1 MSEPATDRTA
11 YYREAAT
18 WSQDRQAALR
28 RSRRIAWIVAATLAV
43 IALFEALAI
52 MLMMPL
58 KTVEPYT
65 LLVDRQTGFVQAVKP
80 LEPARIDGDTAL
92 TQSFLVQYVVAR
104 ESFDIN
110 ALQPTFRKVALW
122 SADSARS
129 RYIAGMQASNP
140 DSPLQLFPRSTIVET
155 IVKSV
160 TPMGPET
167 AMVRF
172 DRRRIDVGGAAMP
185 LGSFVAVMRFRF
197 SGEPMRAEDRFL
209 NPLGFQVTQYQR
221 SPEVLPPPPGPA
233 ERSSPATQ
241 AQPVPVNPGQAMT
254 Q

>member
-1 MSEPATDRTA
+1 MTEPATDRTA
-11 YYREAAT
+11 YYREAAS
-18 WSQDRQAALR
+18 WSQDRQATLR
-28 RSRRIAWIVAATLAV
+28 RSRRIAWIVAAILAV
-43 IALFEALAI
+43 IALLEALAI

-122 SADSARS
+122 SADTARS

-140 DSPLQLFPRSTIVET
+140 DSPLQLFPRSTIIET

-160 TPMGPET
+160 TPMGPGT

-172 DRRRIDVGGAAMP
+172 DRRRIDVGGAAAP
-185 LGSFVAVMRFRF
+185 LGSFVAVMRYRF

-209 NPLGFQVTQYQR
+209 NPLGFQVTHYQR
-221 SPEVLPPPPGPA
+221 SPEVLPPPIQPA
-233 ERSSPATQ
+233 ATGNQATPAPTAQASRNQGQ
-241 AQPVPVNPGQAMT
+241 AQ
-254 Q
+254 

>member
-1 MSEPATDRTA
+1 MTEPSSDRTA
-11 YYREAAT
+11 YYREAAS

-28 RSRRIAWIVAATLAV
+28 RSRRVAWIVAAIFAV

-65 LLVDRQTGFVQAVKP
+65 LMVDRQTGYVQAVNP
-80 LEPARIDGDTAL
+80 LDPARIDGDTAL

-110 ALQPTFRKVALW
+110 ELQPTFRKVALW
-122 SADSARS
+122 SADTARS

-172 DRRRIDVGGAAMP
+172 DRRRIDVGGAP
-185 LGSFVAVMRFRF
+185 ISLGSYVAVMRYRF

-221 SPEVLPPPPGPA
+221 SPEVLPPPQGPVESGSTVPPA
-233 ERSSPATQ
+233 SSTPATPNRAP
-241 AQPVPVNPGQAMT
+241 AQ
-254 Q
+254 